1 MLNIKKRI
9 QLNNVLIGFGLVFGL
24 GAMMAVQAADTV
36 VNFEGSVTATNCVVN
51 GGGDINV
58 ALPEISIDVLKALPT
73 TSGGIR
79 TVTEPSKTL
88 GDIVLSGCPKSAL
101 VYLKNTNGSNSDTY
115 LRNMS
120 NSAAGGATGVG
131 VALVVDTANGAG
143 WFADGIFGVP
153 VLTPIAS
160 GNDAIVRGIKVGYVK
175 TSETPTIGSVSA
187 AAEIVVQY

>member
-9 QLNNVLIGFGLVFGL
+9 QLNNVLIGFSLVFGL
-24 GAMMAVQAADTV
+24 GATMAVQAADTV
-36 VNFEGSVTATNCVVN
+36 VNFEGSVTAANCVVN

-73 TSGGIR
+73 ASGAIR

-101 VYLKNTNGSNSDTY
+101 VYVKNTNGASTDTY

-131 VALVVDTANGAG
+131 VALVVDAANGSG
-143 WFADGIFGVP
+143 WFADGDNGVP
-153 VLTPIAS
+153 VLRPIAS

-175 TSETPTIGSVSA
+175 ISETPTIGLVSA